1 MNSNLT
7 LSKYAYVNDLVCQL
21 TNNKSLQTFYILY
34 LMADTDLERSKLNA
48 SFREASLSLEGDD
61 LNVLKKDFTDSF
73 KNILPLVKDLNSRVS
88 EFAHAL
94 KNQKQAA

>member
-1 MNSNLT
+1 MMT

-34 LMADTDLERSKLNA
+34 LMADTDMERAKLNA
-48 SFREASLSLEGDD
+48 SFSEASLSLEGED

-73 KNILPLVKDLNSRVS
+73 KQILPLVKDLNGRVT
-88 EFAHAL
+88 EFALSL
-94 KNQKQAA
+94 KSQKQAA

>member
-1 MNSNLT
+1 MMT

-34 LMADTDLERSKLNA
+34 LMADSDADRLKLNE

-61 LNVLKKDFTDSF
+61 LEHLKKDFSNSF
-73 KNILPLVKDLNSRVS
+73 MKILPLIKDLNVRVT
-88 EFAHAL
+88 EFSNSL
-94 KNQKQAA
+94 KSQKQAA

>member
-1 MNSNLT
+1 MMT

-34 LMADTDLERSKLNA
+34 LMADSDSDRLKLNE

-61 LNVLKKDFTDSF
+61 LEHLKKDFTNSF
-73 KNILPLVKDLNSRVS
+73 IKILPLIKDLNLRVT
-88 EFAHAL
+88 EFANSL
-94 KNQKQAA
+94 KIQKQAA